1 MKPTEIKEMM
11 RWTTR
16 RKDKA
21 FHIAQRMTEI
31 EPTINGRKTY
41 WIVGRVIKD
50 RVVFDLDTK
59 DKDNLKSVRTYLG
72 LTTNLQYHTIETNS
86 GYHLISKNIVTKDQR
101 ERAYLNFLGVGCTQN
116 IKDWMGLKKEARGD
130 KQYTRNEL
138 QDIAKQFGSD
148 FRNAGFFKTNINV
161 DLLFIVNSLLRGKS
175 VLRISKKSKDDIYRI
190 V

>member
-1 MKPTEIKEMM
+1 MKPSEIKEMM

-21 FHIAQRMTEI
+21 FHIAQRMNMI
-31 EPTINGRKTY
+31 EPIIQGRKTY
-41 WIVGRVIKD
+41 WTVGRVIKD
-50 RVVFDLDTK
+50 RVVFDIDSK
-59 DKDNLKSVRTYLG
+59 DQDNLKAVRTYLG
-72 LTTNLQYHTIETNS
+72 LTTNLQYHIIETNS
-86 GYHLISKNIVTKDQR
+86 GYHLISKDIVTKDQR
-101 ERAYLNFLGVGCTQN
+101 ERAYLDFLGTGCTHT
-116 IKDWMGLKKEARGD
+116 IRDWMELKKENRGD

-138 QDIAKQFGSD
+138 QDIAKQFGTD
-148 FRNAGFFKTNINV
+148 FRQAGYFKININV

>member
-1 MKPTEIKEMM
+1 MKPSEIREMK
-11 RWTTR
+11 RWTTH

-21 FHIAQRMTEI
+21 FHIAQRMTDI
-31 EPTINGRKTY
+31 EPIIQGRKTY
-41 WIVGRVIKD
+41 WVVGRVIKD

-59 DKDNLKSVRTYLG
+59 DADNLKAVRTYLG
-72 LTTNLQYHTIETNS
+72 LTTNLQYHIIETNS
-86 GYHLISKNIVTKDQR
+86 GYHLVSKEIVTKDQR
-101 ERAYLNFLGVGCTQN
+101 EKAYLDFLGVGYTHD
-116 IKDWMGLKKEARGD
+116 IKDWMELKKEARGD

-138 QDIAKQFGSD
+138 QDIAKQFGHD
-148 FRNAGFFKTNINV
+148 FKQAGFFKIDINV